1 MNDPYGLDRHR
12 VSSGQGLDAFF
23 SPKSVAVI
31 GATEKI
37 GHVGRAI
44 LWNQISSPFGGTVY
58 PVNPKRTAVL
68 GIRAYASISAV
79 PDQVDLAVIATPAES
94 VPDVM
99 RECADAGVAGAV
111 IISAGFRE
119 IGPRGLQLEAE
130 ILNAARDGNIRVIG
144 PNCLG
149 IMRPITGLNATFAPT
164 IALPGKVALINQSG
178 AICSALLDWSL
189 REKVGFSALVSVGSM
204 IDVQWGSLIDYL
216 GNDPHTQSIVIYM
229 ESVGEARSFLSA
241 AREVA
246 LSKPIL
252 VIKAGRTEV
261 AAKAAA
267 SHTGSLAG
275 SDAVLDAAFRRVGAL
290 RIEELGDIFNMT
302 EVLARQPLP
311 TGPRLT
317 IVANAGGPGV
327 LATDALVKLGSEPS
341 SLTDATI
348 EALNQVLPHHWSHGN
363 PIDIIGDAGP
373 NRYEQS
379 VRLAANDP
387 NTNGLL
393 VIMTPQAMSDPV
405 DIAKSIAPFAS
416 LKNKPILASW
426 MGGEKA
432 REGETVLNDAG
443 IPTFAFPAA
452 AVQAFHYMWR
462 YSYNLCA
469 LYETPVFTG
478 ENTKAGEAAA
488 HLLEGVRQS
497 RRTLLTEFESKR
509 LLALYDIPT
518 IETRL
523 ATTEEEAIE
532 TAVALGFPVAVKL
545 NSFTITHKTELNG
558 VKL

>member
-1 MNDPYGLDRHR
+1 MNPCDELGNQA
-12 VSSGQGLDAFF
+12 VSKTSDLDAFF
-23 SPKSVAVI
+23 SPKSVALI
-31 GATEKI
+31 GATEKA
-37 GHVGRAI
+37 GHVGRSV
-44 LWNQISSPFGGTVY
+44 LWNLISSPFGGTVY

-68 GIRAYASISAV
+68 GIRAYTSISAV

-99 RECADAGVAGAV
+99 RECAKAGVASAV

-119 IGPRGLQLEAE
+119 IGSRGLQLEAE
-130 ILNAARDGNIRVIG
+130 ILNAARGGNIRVIG

-164 IALPGKVALINQSG
+164 IAQSGKVALISQSG
-178 AICSALLDWSL
+178 AICSALLDWSI

-204 IDVQWGSLIDYL
+204 IDVQWGSLIDYF
-216 GNDPHTQSIVIYM
+216 GSDPHTQSIVIYM

-275 SDAVLDAAFRRVGAL
+275 SDAVLDAAFRRVGVL
-290 RIEELGDIFNMT
+290 RIGELDDVFNMT

-311 TGPRLT
+311 AGPRLT
-317 IVANAGGPGV
+317 IVTNAGGPGV
-327 LATDALVKLGSEPS
+327 LATDALVNLGSEPS
-341 SLTDATI
+341 RLTDTTI
-348 EALNQVLPHHWSHGN
+348 EALNKILPTHWSHGN

-373 NRYEQS
+373 SRYEQS
-379 VRLAANDP
+379 VRLAANDS

-405 DIAKSIAPFAS
+405 DIAKSIVPFAS
-416 LKNKPILASW
+416 LKKKPILASW
-426 MGGEKA
+426 MGGERA
-432 REGETVLNDAG
+432 SEGETVLNGAG

-462 YSYNLCA
+462 YSYNLRG
-469 LYETPVFTG
+469 LYETPVF
-478 ENTKAGEAAA
+478 AGDNA
-488 HLLEGVRQS
+488 
-497 RRTLLTEFESKR
+497 
-509 LLALYDIPT
+509 
-518 IETRL
+518 
-523 ATTEEEAIE
+523 
-532 TAVALGFPVAVKL
+532 
-545 NSFTITHKTELNG
+545 
-558 VKL
+558 